1 MRHQESAVHVAGTSG
16 HNDAPPEGNETNRAS
31 VFSGKSILVTG
42 GCGSLGS
49 HIAKALLL
57 ADARRIAICD
67 INQAAMGPLERKLND
82 KRLRFFVGDVRD
94 RDRTRRAVEDCD
106 IVFHCAAL
114 KIIPSCEYNPTE
126 AIRTNII
133 GTQNLLEACLDE
145 EPERVF
151 AISTDKACAP
161 LNLYGATKLCMER
174 LIVAANLMKG
184 KRRTVFSCVRYGN
197 VWGSNESV
205 IPVWVE
211 QLAAGR
217 EITVTSPKM
226 TRFSIT
232 MDQAIDFIFRCL
244 AKASGGEVFIP
255 KLRAY
260 YIGDLV
266 SALRELSRV
275 HLDVREIGLRPG
287 EKEHETLISDHE
299 ARLAYDI
306 GAEYVILPDPDTR
319 QRYDLKYDFA
329 QMTPLGNSA
338 DIPYSSA
345 NAEKMTVEEL
355 KELLTKERLLETMSE
370 I

>member
-1 MRHQESAVHVAGTSG
+1 LRHQESPAHIVGTAVQ
-16 HNDAPPEGNETNRAS
+16 NDTPPKGNEANRAS
-31 VFSGKSILVTG
+31 IFSGKSVLVTG

-49 HIAKALLL
+49 HIAKALLVT
-57 ADARRIAICD
+57 DARRIAICD
-67 INQAAMGPLERKLND
+67 INQGAMGQLDRRLND
-82 KRLRFFVGDVRD
+82 SRLRFFVGDIRD
-94 RDRTRRAVEDCD
+94 KDRTRRAVEDCD

-174 LIVAANLMKG
+174 LIVTTNLMKG

-205 IPVWVE
+205 IPVWIE
-211 QLAAGR
+211 QLTAGQ

-232 MDQAIDFIFRCL
+232 MDQAVEFIFRCL
-244 AKASGGEVFIP
+244 PKASGGEVFIP

-260 YIGDLV
+260 YVGDLV
-266 SALRELSRV
+266 TALRELLHVRFG
-275 HLDVREIGLRPG
+275 VREIGLRPG

-319 QRYDLKYDFA
+319 QRYDLKYGFA
-329 QMTPLGNSA
+329 QMTPLGNSGG
-338 DIPYSSA
+338 IPYSSA
-345 NAEKMTVEEL
+345 NAEKMTVQEL
-355 KELLTKERLLETMSE
+355 KMLLTKERLLESISE